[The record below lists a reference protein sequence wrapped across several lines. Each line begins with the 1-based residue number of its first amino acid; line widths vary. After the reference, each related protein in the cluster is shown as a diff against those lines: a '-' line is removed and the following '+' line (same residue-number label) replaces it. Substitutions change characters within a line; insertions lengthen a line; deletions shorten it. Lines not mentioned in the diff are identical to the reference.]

1 MEKNFDIIDMADED
15 TNKFAKAMS
24 SETTK
29 KVFNYLKKHK
39 ATISEISKALKLPI
53 STIQY
58 SIQKLQ
64 KANLIKIH
72 DYHWSPK
79 GNKVFTYTMSNKIM
93 VFTPEKSPELEL
105 KIRAM
110 IFVLVALIGL
120 TAVIYSLYTFEDGY
134 SNGEFSKFSSEK
146 ELLEALESARNQRSV
161 EYSAKGGV
169 AVLESAAED
178 SASLKSSD
186 YSDTNIQVLGVDEA
200 DIIKTDGEYI
210 YLLSNNK
217 LIIAKAY
224 PSDEAEILANYEFK
238 EGFYPSEI
246 FVDEERL
253 LVFGSSNNYVYY
265 GKEVFV
271 GDSARLSIFPFSG
284 ATQVMLFDISEKS
297 IPSLLRTIEFEG
309 SYLSSRKID
318 SNVYFV
324 INSYPSYETF
334 DCLDVIPAYTESYGE
349 EETSV
354 DSLSPIVNCTEVGY
368 VKDAPSS
375 NFLTI
380 VSIDMED
387 ENKEI
392 EKEVILGN
400 GQNIYASKSSIYVSQ
415 TSWEREE
422 KTYITK
428 FNLDNGKIIFD
439 SSGEVPGYIL
449 NQFSMDEHEGYFRIA
464 TTKGQVWETNE
475 KSTNNLYILDKN
487 LEVVGSI
494 EGLAPGE
501 SIYSVRFMGDKGYV
515 VTFKRVDPLFV
526 LDLKDPTNPTILG
539 KLKIPGYSDY
549 LHPYDENHLI
559 GIGKEVDEG
568 IDSDKVHEDDAV
580 YYTAIQGIKIS
591 IFDVSDLENPKEIHK
606 VVIGDRGTE
615 SLATYEHKAFLFDKE
630 KGLLVIPINVVEFK
644 EGQSIEEQGE
654 YTFQGAYV
662 YNINL
667 EEGLDLRGRVSHID
681 GEEVYDKYG
690 YYPDYNFDIRRSL
703 YIEDV
708 LYTLSN
714 NRLQLSDLETLDKIK
729 SFDFI

>member
-1 MEKNFDIIDMADED
+1 MADED

-253 LVFGSSNNYVYY
+253 LVF
-265 GKEVFV
+265 V

-380 VSIDMED
+380 VSIHMED
-387 ENKEI
+387 ENKKI

-400 GQNIYASKSSIYVSQ
+400 GQNIYASK
-415 TSWEREE
+415 
-422 KTYITK
+422 
-428 FNLDNGKIIFD
+428 N
-439 SSGEVPGYIL
+439 
-449 NQFSMDEHEGYFRIA
+449 
-464 TTKGQVWETNE
+464 
-475 KSTNNLYILDKN
+475 
-487 LEVVGSI
+487 
-494 EGLAPGE
+494 
-501 SIYSVRFMGDKGYV
+501 
-515 VTFKRVDPLFV
+515 
-526 LDLKDPTNPTILG
+526 
-539 KLKIPGYSDY
+539 
-549 LHPYDENHLI
+549 
-559 GIGKEVDEG
+559 
-568 IDSDKVHEDDAV
+568 
-580 YYTAIQGIKIS
+580 
-591 IFDVSDLENPKEIHK
+591 
-606 VVIGDRGTE
+606 
-615 SLATYEHKAFLFDKE
+615 
-630 KGLLVIPINVVEFK
+630 
-644 EGQSIEEQGE
+644 
-654 YTFQGAYV
+654 
-662 YNINL
+662 
-667 EEGLDLRGRVSHID
+667 
-681 GEEVYDKYG
+681 
-690 YYPDYNFDIRRSL
+690 
-703 YIEDV
+703 
-708 LYTLSN
+708 
-714 NRLQLSDLETLDKIK
+714 
-729 SFDFI
+729 